1 MQYIHTIFNF
11 FYDLPSSFLGEN
23 DNKFFVAN
31 AIKLLKY
38 IPHSKE
44 IKIAD
49 AGHACYLNQP
59 DEWHEFLKEAL
70 SQL

>member
-1 MQYIHTIFNF
+1 MA
-11 FYDLPSSFLGEN
+11 
-23 DNKFFVAN
+23 FVPT

-44 IKIAD
+44 IKMAD

-59 DEWHEFLKEAL
+59 DKWHEFLKEAL
-70 SQL
+70 KSL